1 MKTLAIFG
9 DSFSDPRWTENSWY
23 KSWPELLADKYD
35 VTNFSLSGTSMWW
48 SYKQFKENY
57 NKFDQ
62 CIFVPTMPGRVHIES
77 LDRHLNFNETTWPK
91 WFGMNFGEL
100 WFKYFYSKEREECF
114 QELMIKEIFLTPNT
128 LVIPAFAE
136 SIAGTNGDTE
146 WTLCHYADME
156 IIHYGMKHA
165 GDNERRKCHLSTE
178 NNQMIFNK
186 IITALSTGA
195 NRLQLSKEDYVVPKD
210 PVHRYWY

>member
-23 KSWPELLADKYD
+23 KSWPELLEEEYT
-35 VTNFSLSGTSMWW
+35 VTNFSKSGTSMWW
-48 SYKQFKENY
+48 SYKQFKENKD
-57 NKFDQ
+57 KFDL
-62 CIFVPTMPGRVHIES
+62 CIYVVTMPGRIHIES

-114 QELMIKEIFLTPNT
+114 QELMVNELYKCPNT
-128 LVIPAFAE
+128 LVVPAFVE
-136 SIAGTNGDTE
+136 SIPGSDGDID

-156 IIHYGMKHA
+156 ILHYGMRHA
-165 GDNERRKCHLSTE
+165 GANERRKCHLSRE
-178 NNQMIFNK
+178 NNLMVFNK
-186 IITALSTGA
+186 IKTALTTGA
-195 NRLQLSKEDYVVPKD
+195 NSISFKKEDYVVPSD